1 MNMPENSDLLR
12 MLKVPDF
19 VVQLSEGLIR
29 PVPEFIRP
37 ATGWIAYPPCF
48 IPVYEYGSEPSYC
61 GILKHWFCDR
71 QMIYANLLAYL
82 GYYIYEKSRSSEQF
96 AIQILIKRFEHDE
109 EFSEFLT
116 EIGNSLAVRDV
127 RSIYDLWERY
137 EDGCYPMLDSFK
149 NDWPESLKSH
159 LQEEYHGDFPSDSM
173 EISHS
178 NLKRYC
184 SIEIC
189 DTDTEFESRVFE
201 EADSLPPWFKE
212 ENQEKLFYELLNE
225 SDLSGCWMT
234 LNSRGW
240 LWKDL
245 RKALSALAVK
255 ANNQNFHMLC
265 DCWLSQDHESFSE
278 GF

>member
-1 MNMPENSDLLR
+1 
-12 MLKVPDF
+12 
-19 VVQLSEGLIR
+19 
-29 PVPEFIRP
+29 
-37 ATGWIAYPPCF
+37 
-48 IPVYEYGSEPSYC
+48 
-61 GILKHWFCDR
+61 
-71 QMIYANLLAYL
+71 MIYANLLAYL
-82 GYYIYEKSRSSEQF
+82 GYYIYENSRSSEQF
-96 AIQILIKRFEHDE
+96 AIQILIERFEHDE

-116 EIGNSLAVRDV
+116 EIGNSLAVWDV

-159 LQEEYHGDFPSDSM
+159 FQEEYHGDFPSDSM
-173 EISHS
+173 DISHS

-212 ENQEKLFYELLNE
+212 ENQERLFYELLNE

-245 RKALSALAVK
+245 RKALSALAEK
-255 ANNQNFHMLC
+255 ADNYNFHMLC